1 YPGDR
6 GKVLSAYRWARDWA
20 GPDNEKKRWKHER
33 FGLQVPAEPTID
45 AVCAEVLEAYHR
57 ISRGRQFIGM
67 IGAPAPL
74 SHRDIDAYLL
84 RYPTAIPIA
93 EFEAAVLALDDE
105 YRAQWAAAQSESA
118 EQEPGDRH
126 GGRKSPLN
134 NHRLP
139 GR

>member
-1 YPGDR
+1 M
-6 GKVLSAYRWARDWA
+6 
-20 GPDNEKKRWKHER
+20 N
-33 FGLQVPAEPTID
+33 

-57 ISRGRQFIGM
+57 ISGAGSSSGM

-105 YRAQWAAAQSESA
+105 YRAQWAVAQSEPA

-139 GR
+139 GALRRARPVLATR

>member
-1 YPGDR
+1 M
-6 GKVLSAYRWARDWA
+6 
-20 GPDNEKKRWKHER
+20 
-33 FGLQVPAEPTID
+33 F
-45 AVCAEVLEAYHR
+45 EAYHR

-93 EFEAAVLALDDE
+93 EFEAAVLAIDDE
-105 YRAQWAAAQSESA
+105 YRVQWAAAQSEPA

-126 GGRKSPLN
+126 GGRNSPLN

>member
-1 YPGDR
+1 M
-6 GKVLSAYRWARDWA
+6 
-20 GPDNEKKRWKHER
+20 
-33 FGLQVPAEPTID
+33 
-45 AVCAEVLEAYHR
+45 LEAYHR

-105 YRAQWAAAQSESA
+105 YR
-118 EQEPGDRH
+118 
-126 GGRKSPLN
+126 
-134 NHRLP
+134 
-139 GR
+139 